1 MAQTSDEL
9 RIPITGLCKEGEG
22 IHREMYFDELYR
34 RLPKDPEV
42 RVNVYTAEML
52 PGGVTDWHFHNGA
65 SLFLVLQ
72 GRVRIE
78 FKDESFTYG
87 PGDVIDEP
95 IGAVHR
101 AVNPEED
108 TIYACVG
115 FAVTP
120 PDRPFMVSVE
130 GP

>member
-1 MAQTSDEL
+1 MAS
-9 RIPITGLCKEGEG
+9 IPLTGLCEPGQG
-22 IHREMYFDELYR
+22 IHRQMYFDELYR
-34 RLPKDPEV
+34 ALPKDPEV

-65 SLFLVLQ
+65 SLFLVIQ

-78 FKDESFTYG
+78 FKDHSREYG

-101 AVNPEED
+101 AVNDWDEV
-108 TIYACVG
+108 YACVG
-115 FAVTP
+115 FAATP